1 MTALPLI
8 APEVGPP
15 IENGACGLLAVTAA
29 VASIWTIRATVPVTE
44 DSTPRDR
51 NWAFCWSDDGWLG
64 GSLFGAGHCLTHT
77 VEVPPASDWSCCKTV
92 NPVAP
97 ARKSPARQ
105 A

>member
-51 NWAFCWSDDGWLG
+51 NWAFWWSDDGWLG
-64 GSLFGAGHCLTHT
+64 GSLFGSGHCLTHT
-77 VEVPPASDWSCCKTV
+77 V
-92 NPVAP
+92 
-97 ARKSPARQ
+97 
-105 A
+105 